1 MYKHNFK
8 IAFRNI
14 LKNKFRYSI
23 TVLSMAVGLFV
34 FVFVGYFVKELSQG
48 YESLPNYERMA
59 VLGLMPKGKVEM
71 PLAADGTI
79 ELPGHL
85 ALEKIKE
92 ANIQGVEKWAC
103 SSYGTYT
110 ATMSFELQPDSFVFK
125 QGKVLSV
132 TKEYFELYSAHFI
145 HGDVR
150 SWNNYQAV
158 ITDVYARRIF
168 GKENPLGRQIVDPQG
183 KSFVIVGV
191 MEAFSRSVDKSDLY
205 VPITEEK
212 IISSG
217 DRCSMRALLAPG
229 VCLETINKQLNRL
242 TDTKND
248 KEGVQYFYYLGQ
260 LSKRGAEMLV
270 GLAFVLLV
278 GSLVF
283 LAAFINFINLLVGS
297 LLGRIREMT
306 LRKTA
311 GATQLSV
318 FLLVMMETC
327 IVLSA
332 SFLLALGISEITVSW
347 FNEQPWS
354 TDIYIDTTKFLSTM
368 AVYMSGVLLVTALMV
383 ASLVFKIGKQIVAQ
397 GIQGSLAKN
406 GKHRLRNVL
415 LGFQLVICFFFVG
428 ATLSVAMLFN
438 RMKSDQNIYNIIS
451 FDECNRIFYV
461 SPQNVNNRAEL
472 IEVVKRMPVVE
483 NTLNAEYVKPYGSSE
498 YHTTDGVAR
507 KYFSLQVDSGYFAFF
522 RMPKPSL
529 EKWMGDGQAV
539 FVNKQLAKQLVKNSS
554 LSSFEIVQQY
564 YHQDKF
570 STVDR
575 HYPQRVVGVLDKVPF
590 TSPDMPVTLS
600 NSAYGYSSFYVRF
613 YDGQVENGLKQLEKL
628 LYQYQPKSLPL
639 NIKSLNEVVNPNC
652 MSLKLIS
659 TVVGIFSIL
668 ALIIAMFGIYSA
680 ITLDTQHRQ
689 KEVAIRKVNG
699 AMVRD
704 ILHMFG
710 KLYLRMVF
718 IAALISVPVLVLF
731 MNTTTNRDGGAPDY
745 LNPLYWISL
754 LLIVGGFVLL
764 TVLYRLRKIAQ
775 VNPAETIKK
784 E

>member
-48 YESLPNYERMA
+48 NESLPNYERMA
-59 VLGLMPKGKVEM
+59 ELKLPSKSTGSY
-71 PLAADGTI
+71 

-85 ALEKIKE
+85 ALAKIKE
-92 ANIQGVEKWAC
+92 ANIQGVEKWAF
-103 SSYGTYT
+103 SSYGTLT

-125 QGKVLSV
+125 KGKVGYV
-132 TKEYFELYSAHFI
+132 NKEYFEVYSAHFI
-145 HGDVR
+145 DGGLGN
-150 SWNNYQAV
+150 WNNYLAV
-158 ITDVYARRIF
+158 ITDRFARKVFGEQNPVGRRI
-168 GKENPLGRQIVDPQG
+168 VDQTG
-183 KSFVIVGV
+183 KSYVIVGV
-191 MEAFSRSVDKSDLY
+191 MEAFSQSVDKTDLY
-205 VPITEEK
+205 VPLTEER
-212 IISSG
+212 IINSG
-217 DRCSMRALLAPG
+217 DRCQMAALLVPG
-229 VCLETINKQLNRL
+229 VSMKTINKQLNRL
-242 TDTKND
+242 TDIKYD
-248 KEGVQYFYYLGQ
+248 KEGVQYYYNLEELPKMEPQGLVA
-260 LSKRGAEMLV
+260 LS
-270 GLAFVLLV
+270 FILLV

-318 FLLVMMETC
+318 FLLVMTETC
-327 IVLSA
+327 IVLGA

-354 TDIYIDTTKFLSTM
+354 TDIYIDTIKFLSTM
-368 AVYMSGVLLVTALMV
+368 AVYMAGVLLVTYLMV
-383 ASLVFKIGKQIVAQ
+383 AFLVCRVGKQIVAQ
-397 GIQGSLAKN
+397 GIQGALVRN
-406 GKHRLRNVL
+406 GKHRMRNVL
-415 LGFQLVICFFFVG
+415 LGVQLVICFFFVG
-428 ATLSVAMLFN
+428 ATLSVAMQFN
-438 RMKSDQNIYNIIS
+438 RMKNDQNIYNLIS
-451 FDECNRIFYV
+451 YEECNRIFYV

-472 IEVVKRMPVVE
+472 IEAVKKMPVVE
-483 NTLNAEYVKPYGSSE
+483 NTLNAEYIKPYGSSE
-498 YHTTDGVAR
+498 YHTTDGTTQQ
-507 KYFSLQVDSGYFAFF
+507 YFRLQVDSGYFAFF
-522 RMPKPSL
+522 RMSKPSL

-564 YHQDKF
+564 YHWDKF
-570 STVDR
+570 SSIDR
-575 HYPQRVVGVLDKVPF
+575 HSPQRVVGVLDKVPF
-590 TSPDMPVTLS
+590 TSPDLPVALS
-600 NSAYGYSSFYVRF
+600 YSAYGYSSFYVRF
-613 YDGQVENGLKQLEKL
+613 YEGQVEKGLKQLEKV

-652 MSLKLIS
+652 MSLKVIS
-659 TVVGIFSIL
+659 AVFGIFSLL
-668 ALIIAMFGIYSA
+668 AIIIAMFGIYSA

-699 AMVRD
+699 ATVRD
-704 ILHMFG
+704 ILHLFG

-718 IAALISVPVLVLF
+718 IAALISVAVLVLF
-731 MNTTTNRDGGAPDY
+731 MNKTTNRDGGAPDY
-745 LNPLYWISL
+745 LNPLYWILL
-754 LLIVGGFVLL
+754 LLIVGGFVLI